1 MALKSKGFFLNLEEG
16 ASSDQAIQIAPV
28 RDLPEEDGQEEALA
42 PIPAISKTTD
52 GSVTTEIAKPAPAV
66 TTPATASAPAASA
79 PAASAP
85 VASAPAASVPAPS
98 APAPSTPAAAAGS
111 LTTAE
116 AIAAELAKAE
126 AERPVVTLS
135 TFAPEMVQPG
145 RALRPERRRPGR
157 NLKGFKDMAS
167 ELFSS

>member
-28 RDLPEEDGQEEALA
+28 RDLHEEDGQEEALA

-66 TTPATASAPAASA
+66 TTPATASA

-126 AERPVVTLS
+126 AERPVVRLS

>member
-42 PIPAISKTTD
+42 PMPAISKTTD

-66 TTPATASAPAASA
+66 TTPATASA

>member
-16 ASSDQAIQIAPV
+16 ASTDRAIQIAPV
-28 RDLPEEDGQEEALA
+28 RDLPVEDSEEESLA

-52 GSVTTEIAKPAPAV
+52 ATGTAETAKPTAVVNAGATAVAPAA
-66 TTPATASAPAASA
+66 TAAAPAPTASAPSA
-79 PAASAP
+79 P
-85 VASAPAASVPAPS
+85 
-98 APAPSTPAAAAGS
+98 AGS

-116 AIAAELAKAE
+116 AIAAALAE
-126 AERPVVTLS
+126 AEAARPVVTLS
-135 TFAPEMVQPG
+135 TFAPDMLQPG
-145 RALRPERRRPGR
+145 RALRSKSRRPGR

>member
-16 ASSDQAIQIAPV
+16 ASIDRAIQIAPV
-28 RDLPEEDGQEEALA
+28 RDLPVEDSEEESLA

-52 GSVTTEIAKPAPAV
+52 ASGTAEIAKPAAV
-66 TTPATASAPAASA
+66 VNAGVTSAA
-79 PAASAP
+79 PAP
-85 VASAPAASVPAPS
+85 VAAPAPS
-98 APAPSTPAAAAGS
+98 APSAAAGS

-116 AIAAELAKAE
+116 AIAAALAE
-126 AERPVVTLS
+126 AEAARPVVTLS
-135 TFAPEMVQPG
+135 TFAPDMLQPG
-145 RALRPERRRPGR
+145 RALRVEPRRPGR

>member
-16 ASSDQAIQIAPV
+16 ASTDQVLQIAPV
-28 RDLPEEDGQEEALA
+28 RDLPVEDGEEESLA

-52 GSVTTEIAKPAPAV
+52 GSGTAETAMPASAVSTPVTAA
-66 TTPATASAPAASA
+66 TPVTASAPA
-79 PAASAP
+79 PAA
-85 VASAPAASVPAPS
+85 
-98 APAPSTPAAAAGS
+98 PAAAAGS

-116 AIAAELAKAE
+116 AIASALAE
-126 AERPVVTLS
+126 AEAARPVATLS
-135 TFAPEMVQPG
+135 TFAPDMLQPG
-145 RALRPERRRPGR
+145 RALRSEPRRPGR

>member
-16 ASSDQAIQIAPV
+16 ASTDRAIQIAPV
-28 RDLPEEDGQEEALA
+28 RDLPVEDSEEESLA

-52 GSVTTEIAKPAPAV
+52 ASGTAETAKPAAV
-66 TTPATASAPAASA
+66 VNAGATAVAPATSAAPAASA
-79 PAASAP
+79 
-85 VASAPAASVPAPS
+85 
-98 APAPSTPAAAAGS
+98 TPASTASAAAGS

-116 AIAAELAKAE
+116 AIAAALAE
-126 AERPVVTLS
+126 AEAARPVVTLS
-135 TFAPEMVQPG
+135 TFAPDMLQPG
-145 RALRPERRRPGR
+145 RALRSKSRRPGR

>member
-16 ASSDQAIQIAPV
+16 ASTDRAIQIAPV
-28 RDLPEEDGQEEALA
+28 RDLPVEDSEEESLA

-52 GSVTTEIAKPAPAV
+52 ASGTAETAKPAAV
-66 TTPATASAPAASA
+66 VNAGATAVAPAASA
-79 PAASAP
+79 TPAPTASAP
-85 VASAPAASVPAPS
+85 TASAPTASAPTASAPS
-98 APAPSTPAAAAGS
+98 AAAGS

-116 AIAAELAKAE
+116 AIAAALAE
-126 AERPVVTLS
+126 AEAARPVVTLS
-135 TFAPEMVQPG
+135 TFAPDMLQPG
-145 RALRPERRRPGR
+145 RALRSKSRRPGR

>member
-16 ASSDQAIQIAPV
+16 ASTDRAIQIAPV
-28 RDLPEEDGQEEALA
+28 RDLPVEDSEEESLA

-52 GSVTTEIAKPAPAV
+52 ASGTAETAKPAAVVNAGATAVAPAA
-66 TTPATASAPAASA
+66 TAAAPAPTASAPSA
-79 PAASAP
+79 P
-85 VASAPAASVPAPS
+85 
-98 APAPSTPAAAAGS
+98 AGS

-116 AIAAELAKAE
+116 AIAAALAE
-126 AERPVVTLS
+126 AEAARPVVTLS
-135 TFAPEMVQPG
+135 TFAPDMLQPG
-145 RALRPERRRPGR
+145 RALRSKSRRPGR

>member
-16 ASSDQAIQIAPV
+16 ASTDRAIQIAPV
-28 RDLPEEDGQEEALA
+28 RDLPVEDSEEESLA

-52 GSVTTEIAKPAPAV
+52 ASGTAETAKPAAVVNAGATAVAPETSAPA
-66 TTPATASAPAASA
+66 TPAPTASAPS
-79 PAASAP
+79 
-85 VASAPAASVPAPS
+85 
-98 APAPSTPAAAAGS
+98 AAAGS

-116 AIAAELAKAE
+116 AIAAALAE
-126 AERPVVTLS
+126 AEAARPVVTLS
-135 TFAPEMVQPG
+135 TFAPDMLQPG
-145 RALRPERRRPGR
+145 RALRSKSRRPGR

>member
-16 ASSDQAIQIAPV
+16 ASTDRAIQIAPV
-28 RDLPEEDGQEEALA
+28 RDLPVEDGEEESLA

-52 GSVTTEIAKPAPAV
+52 ATGTAETATPAAGVKAGATAVAPATSV
-66 TTPATASAPAASA
+66 APATAA
-79 PAASAP
+79 
-85 VASAPAASVPAPS
+85 APAASVTPAPTAS
-98 APAPSTPAAAAGS
+98 APSAAAGS

-116 AIAAELAKAE
+116 AIAAALAE
-126 AERPVVTLS
+126 AEAARPVVTLS
-135 TFAPEMVQPG
+135 TFAPDMLQPG
-145 RALRPERRRPGR
+145 RALRSKSRRPGR

>member
-42 PIPAISKTTD
+42 PIPAISK
-52 GSVTTEIAKPAPAV
+52 PAPAL
-66 TTPATASAPAASA
+66 TTPAAASA

-85 VASAPAASVPAPS
+85 VASAATASVPAPS
-98 APAPSTPAAAAGS
+98 ALKPSTPAAAAGS

-126 AERPVVTLS
+126 SERPVVRLS

>member
-16 ASSDQAIQIAPV
+16 ASTDRAIQIAPV
-28 RDLPEEDGQEEALA
+28 RDLPVEDSEEESLA

-52 GSVTTEIAKPAPAV
+52 ATGTAETAKPAAVVNAGATAVAPAA
-66 TTPATASAPAASA
+66 TAAAPAPTASAPS
-79 PAASAP
+79 
-85 VASAPAASVPAPS
+85 
-98 APAPSTPAAAAGS
+98 AAAGS

-116 AIAAELAKAE
+116 AIAAALAE
-126 AERPVVTLS
+126 AEAARPVVTLS
-135 TFAPEMVQPG
+135 TFAPDMLQPG
-145 RALRPERRRPGR
+145 RALRVEPRRPGR

>member
-16 ASSDQAIQIAPV
+16 ASTDQALQIAPV
-28 RDLPEEDGQEEALA
+28 RDLPVEDGEEESLA

-52 GSVTTEIAKPAPAV
+52 ASGTAETAKPAAVVNAGATAVAPA
-66 TTPATASAPAASA
+66 TSAAPATAAAPAPTASAPS
-79 PAASAP
+79 
-85 VASAPAASVPAPS
+85 
-98 APAPSTPAAAAGS
+98 AAAGS

-116 AIAAELAKAE
+116 AIAAALAE
-126 AERPVVTLS
+126 AEAARPVVTLS
-135 TFAPEMVQPG
+135 TFAPDMLQPG
-145 RALRPERRRPGR
+145 RALRSKSRRPGR

>member
-79 PAASAP
+79 P

-98 APAPSTPAAAAGS
+98 VPAPSTPAAAAGS

>member
-16 ASSDQAIQIAPV
+16 ASTDRAIQIAPV
-28 RDLPEEDGQEEALA
+28 RDLPVEDSEEESLA

-52 GSVTTEIAKPAPAV
+52 ASGTAETAKPVAVVNTGATAPAPA
-66 TTPATASAPAASA
+66 PATAAAPAPTASAPS
-79 PAASAP
+79 
-85 VASAPAASVPAPS
+85 
-98 APAPSTPAAAAGS
+98 AAAGS

-116 AIAAELAKAE
+116 AIAAALAE
-126 AERPVVTLS
+126 AEAARPVVTLS
-135 TFAPEMVQPG
+135 TFAPDMLQPG
-145 RALRPERRRPGR
+145 RALRSKSRRPGR